1 MSPWSYM
8 AHDQLWNIIPSTAS
22 VNSSKSN
29 ILPFLTNY
37 LDEFCNLQY
46 DAFYFHLQRG
56 NHKIIE
62 DFNIMLSHRDYKLM
76 SREHF
81 VEKLSQEINNNSRIA
96 VNMGFKSS
104 YVYR

>member
-1 MSPWSYM
+1 
-8 AHDQLWNIIPSTAS
+8 
-22 VNSSKSN
+22 
-29 ILPFLTNY
+29 
-37 LDEFCNLQY
+37 
-46 DAFYFHLQRG
+46 
-56 NHKIIE
+56 
-62 DFNIMLSHRDYKLM
+62 MLSHRDYKLM

>member
-1 MSPWSYM
+1 MNSLPENKGLDIAALSRAFENTSNSYKFY
-8 AHDQLWNIIPSTAS
+8 W
-22 VNSSKSN
+22 
-29 ILPFLTNY
+29 FLSL
-37 LDEFCNLQY
+37 LDHLCNLQY
-46 DAFYFHLQRG
+46 DAFYFHLQQG

-96 VNMGFKSS
+96 VNIGFKSS